1 MESLPI
7 IGDDPLRRFGHTV
20 TLINDTKAVLFGGAV
35 PTNEGNFDITN
46 DTFMFSYENLSWRRI
61 HPECDEAKPSPRAAH
76 GAAVVERNQIVIFGG
91 ASGRKLGSSDGEMA
105 DDNLYL
111 LRIKDPNTED
121 GRWLRV
127 PIEGIAK

>member
-61 HPECDEAKPSPRAAH
+61 HPECEEARPSPRAAH

-91 ASGRKLGSSDGEMA
+91 ASGRKL
-105 DDNLYL
+105 
-111 LRIKDPNTED
+111 R
-121 GRWLRV
+121 
-127 PIEGIAK
+127 